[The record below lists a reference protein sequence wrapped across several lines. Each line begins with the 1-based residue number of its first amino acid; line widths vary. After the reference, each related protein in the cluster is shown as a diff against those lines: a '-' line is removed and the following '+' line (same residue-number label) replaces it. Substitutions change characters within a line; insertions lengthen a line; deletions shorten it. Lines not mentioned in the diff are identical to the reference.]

1 MTDYQRNTAGFT
13 LIELMISLVLGLLIS
28 AAVMQV
34 YLTNV
39 KTASIQK
46 SGSELQEASVFGLQ
60 QLESHLRL
68 ANLGNAVTSITDTTA
83 GGGIVLSL
91 ANIRTT
97 DDTLTPYLTHS
108 AGDSGFTSRSNI
120 TNINSDQLSL
130 QFTNTTGAVMV
141 DCESANIQPNE
152 TVIERY
158 FIKTS
163 STSASGLVLACDAGR
178 VNSTGIDTSFDA
190 SDSRVF
196 GGAGQEFILGVDQF
210 KLLLGTQTDAPNNA
224 GLMRYMTVS
233 EYLALTGNKPPITA
247 VKVGLIVR
255 GSTPVIGSNV
265 ATSFVLF
272 GQTHTLKSGQP
283 KQVRTTYESTTL
295 LRNARVIN
303 IDTSTALT
311 AGS

>member
-1 MTDYQRNTAGFT
+1 MMDYRRYAAGFT
-13 LIELMISLVLGLLIS
+13 LVELMISLVLGLLIS

-39 KTASIQK
+39 KTASIQT

-91 ANIRTT
+91 ANIRTA
-97 DDTLTPYLTHS
+97 DDTFMPYLTHA
-108 AGDSGFTSRSNI
+108 AGDSGFTSLSNI
-120 TNINSDQLSL
+120 TNINSDQLTL
-130 QFTNTTGAVMV
+130 QYTNTTGTDMV
-141 DCESANIQPNE
+141 DCESADIVPND

-158 FIKTS
+158 FIKS
-163 STSASGLVLACDAGR
+163 SSLGLVLACDAGR
-178 VNSTGIDTSFDA
+178 VNATGINTSFEA
-190 SDSRVF
+190 SDSKAF
-196 GGAGQEFILGVDQF
+196 GRAGREFILGVDQF
-210 KLLLGTQTDAPNNA
+210 KLLLGTQTDAPSNA
-224 GLMRYMTVS
+224 GLMRYMTPN

-247 VKVGLIVR
+247 VKVGLIAR
-255 GSTPVIGSNV
+255 GSTPVIASNV

-283 KQVRTTYESTTL
+283 KQVRATYESTIL